1 MAHAGRQQWDGC
13 VVAHITDVQCRRRCN
28 GEPGTSPPPT
38 KPTAHNSHP
47 TLPQEKTNH
56 APPADPETPEAH
68 DSSKNFLFSTS
79 SVLNLRLKVHFDPGS
94 TVQNSLG
101 LGTLKAGNWFCWLCH
116 FLDHLQEW
124 DPTTFFFFFFS
135 AIYYE
140 HIGEGEKWEE
150 SIYLLTTLTC
160 LF

>member
-1 MAHAGRQQWDGC
+1 MVAHAGRQQWDGC

-68 DSSKNFLFSTS
+68 DSSKNFLFSTHLLCTELEIKS
-79 SVLNLRLKVHFDPGS
+79 PLWPRKYCAEL
-94 TVQNSLG
+94 LG
-101 LGTLKAGNWFCWLCH
+101 LGN
-116 FLDHLQEW
+116 
-124 DPTTFFFFFFS
+124 S
-135 AIYYE
+135 
-140 HIGEGEKWEE
+140 
-150 SIYLLTTLTC
+150 
-160 LF
+160 